1 MHDLV
6 VQVVL
11 DMKIV
16 GDLEEDKL
24 VVLVH
29 TMVEDMPVVVVFVK
43 VELEEELDSE
53 VLMKMMK
60 GHHSFLPFLASSLL
74 ASLELDDPA
83 VLAAEVVDLQV
94 ALVQASPLYRCFVLR
109 VDEDV
114 VEAT

>member
-83 VLAAEVVDLQV
+83 VLAAEVDLQV